1 MTRFNGY
8 TQEDVRAYSQHDDEY
23 KTGRWSFVYGFDT
36 GGLLGNQ
43 SSLFGYFVNAWFQRE
58 EDEEM
63 HFQADY
69 ELTGGKDVIIN
80 SPFWG
85 DIVLFRPDHV
95 KYIVADL
102 PIPQETSETIAAIN
116 KYWKEAGLFDEA
128 IGDGEEFPEEI
139 EE

>member
-1 MTRFNGY
+1 MNEPLMTRFNGY
-8 TQEDVRAYSQHDDEY
+8 TQEDVVAWSQHDE
-23 KTGRWSFVYGFDT
+23 KPRKGRWSFAYGFDT
-36 GGLLGNQ
+36 GGLLGED
-43 SSLFGYFVNAWFQRE
+43 SPMYGYFVNAWLQRE

-69 ELTGGKDVIIN
+69 TITGTKDVIIN

-102 PIPQETSETIAAIN
+102 PLPKETDETIAAIK
-116 KYWKEAGLFDEA
+116 KYWHEAGLFDEA
-128 IGDGEEFPEEI
+128 IGDGE
-139 EE
+139 

>member
-1 MTRFNGY
+1 LY
-8 TQEDVRAYSQHDDEY
+8 
-23 KTGRWSFVYGFDT
+23 
-36 GGLLGNQ
+36 
-43 SSLFGYFVNAWFQRE
+43 GYFINGWLKRPD
-58 EDEEM
+58 DEEM

-102 PIPQETSETIAAIN
+102 PLPAETPETIAAIN

-128 IGDGEEFPEEI
+128 IGEGEEFPEE
-139 EE
+139 

>member
-8 TQEDVRAYSQHDDEY
+8 TKEDVRAWSQHDNEY
-23 KTGRWSFVYGFDT
+23 KKGRWSFVYGFDT
-36 GGLLGNQ
+36 GGMLGEN
-43 SSLFGYFVNAWFQRE
+43 SSMYGYFINAWYQRQ

-69 ELTGGKDVIIN
+69 ELTGGKDVIMN

-95 KYIVADL
+95 KYIVTDL
-102 PIPQETSETIAAIN
+102 PIPKETSETIAAIK
-116 KYWKEAGLFDEA
+116 KYWREAGLFDEA
-128 IGDGEEFPEEI
+128 IADEEDAKTDGN
-139 EE
+139 